1 MHFGRGKGG
10 NQQVVNIKPAHSARK
25 IKGRAPGHVY
35 GCFGGYHLVGCY
47 MAYAAKIKHI
57 VFLMNWAK

>member
-1 MHFGRGKGG
+1 MDG
-10 NQQVVNIKPAHSARK
+10 S
-25 IKGRAPGHVY
+25 
-35 GCFGGYHLVGCY
+35 FGGYHLVGCY